1 MNNHKNDKGDTI
13 IFDLDGTLFQT
24 ETVAV
29 PAFYR
34 MYQRL
39 EGQGMYWGSPPA
51 KSRIESVFGMIA
63 PDIWEQLL
71 PGASEEV
78 KQAADEGWL
87 QEELSC
93 LSEGLGAL
101 YPGVSRGLR
110 ELKRREWRLFI
121 ASNGLGPYVRGV
133 VETFGLTPLFTGIYS
148 AGEYQIGD
156 KAELVKRLM
165 QENEVSSACMVGD
178 RSSDIRAGQKNG
190 LFTIG
195 CCYADFPRFSTGGEL
210 EGADA
215 VIDAFD
221 RFPDLVGNPRL

>member
-1 MNNHKNDKGDTI
+1 SDEGHGILDVNIQNLVFPSPALGMGNLVGINYIWIKENIIMNNHKNDKGDTI

-39 EGQGMYWGSPPA
+39 EDQGMYWGSPPA

-110 ELKRREWRLFI
+110 ELKRREW
-121 ASNGLGPYVRGV
+121 
-133 VETFGLTPLFTGIYS
+133 
-148 AGEYQIGD
+148 
-156 KAELVKRLM
+156 
-165 QENEVSSACMVGD
+165 
-178 RSSDIRAGQKNG
+178 
-190 LFTIG
+190 
-195 CCYADFPRFSTGGEL
+195 
-210 EGADA
+210 
-215 VIDAFD
+215 
-221 RFPDLVGNPRL
+221 